1 MGHPGSASAEAT
13 ASYGRRHTGLA
24 AGHFR
29 QSQSLTFSSIGLGS
43 YLGNEDDSTDRSYSE
58 AVLRALEMGCNHYDT
73 AINYR
78 GQRSERAFATAF
90 TKAFHSGKV
99 SRQEIVV
106 ATKGG
111 YLNVDSRLRVNPRK
125 YFQEV
130 FIDSGICKAEEIVA
144 NCHCIAPNYL
154 RHQLRQSLENLGL
167 ETIDIYYL
175 HNPETQLSEVQ
186 PAEFINRMRRAFE
199 TLEEAVSEGKIQYY
213 GTATWNG
220 YRVDP
225 RTREYISVSEL
236 TSVAESIAGNAHHF
250 RFIQLPYNLAMPEA
264 FVLEN
269 QMSGN
274 RLVSLTEAAAE
285 HGITVI
291 SSASI
296 LQRRL
301 AHNLPED
308 IREKI
313 LRLKTDAQRAIQ
325 FVRSTPGITSALVG
339 MSRVMHVE
347 ENLETAKVA
356 PMTIEEFLTLFSQA

>member
-1 MGHPGSASAEAT
+1 MSHPGAASAEAT
-13 ASYGRRHTGLA
+13 ASYGGRHTRLA

-29 QSQSLTFSSIGLGS
+29 IGQSLTFSSIGLGS

-90 TKAFHSGKV
+90 TEAFSSGKAT
-99 SRQEIVV
+99 RQEIVV

-111 YLNVDSRLRVNPRK
+111 YLNVDSRLKVNPRK
-125 YFQEV
+125 YFQET
-130 FIDSGICKAEEIVA
+130 FIESGVCKPEEIVA
-144 NCHCIAPNYL
+144 GCHCIAPNYL
-154 RHQLRQSLENLGL
+154 RHQLQQSLQNLGL
-167 ETIDIYYL
+167 ETVDIYYL
-175 HNPETQLSEVQ
+175 HNPETQLSEVR
-186 PAEFINRMRRAFE
+186 PAEFMVRMRRAFE
-199 TLEEAVSEGKIQYY
+199 TLEEAVVQGKIQYY

-225 RTREYISVSEL
+225 SAREYLSVSEL
-236 TSVAESIAGNAHHF
+236 ASLAESVAGSSHHF

-269 QMSGN
+269 QMN
-274 RLVSLTEAAAE
+274 ADQRVSLTEAAAE
-285 HGITVI
+285 RGITVI

-296 LQRRL
+296 LQTRL
-301 AHNLPED
+301 ARGLPED

-313 LRLKTDAQRAIQ
+313 AGLKTDAQRAIQ
-325 FVRSTPGITSALVG
+325 FIRSTPGITSALVG

-347 ENLETAKVA
+347 ENLETAQTP
-356 PMTIEEFLTLFSQA
+356 PMTIEEFLRLFSEA